1 MISVKRYTLPT
12 VNTREVLRYM
22 GCAKADT
29 QTVSLLNDVLAECQG
44 VFDGAAV
51 CFCELSVRNGED
63 GLFLGES
70 RVESRDLSRALT
82 GCDRALLFG
91 ATVGV
96 GIDRLMTRYSRI
108 SPARAFCL
116 QAVGAER
123 VEALCDAFC
132 AERAE
137 ELRLSDERLLPR
149 FSAGYG
155 DLSLEIQKEWFRVL
169 DCSKKIGLSLN
180 ESLVMSPSKSV
191 TAIAGILKNGHN
203 DEK

>member
-29 QTVSLLNDVLAECQG
+29 PTVSLLNDVLAECQD
-44 VFDGAAV
+44 VFEGAAV

-63 GLFLGES
+63 GLFLGKS

-82 GCDRALLFG
+82 GCERAVLFG

-96 GIDRLMTRYSRI
+96 GIDRLIARYSRV

-123 VEALCDAFC
+123 VEALCDTFC
-132 AERAE
+132 ADYASMLSKNNKI
-137 ELRLSDERLLPR
+137 LRPR

-155 DLSLEIQKEWFRVL
+155 DLALEIQKEWFRVL
-169 DCSKKIGLSLN
+169 DCPKKIGLSLN

-191 TAIAGILKNGHN
+191 TAIAGILKNGNN
-203 DEK
+203 DRT